1 MTPEQKE
8 NFRLAILRV
17 LDANRTR
24 FGLGIVAIGHALRIF
39 AFTAANFGGD
49 MKAMYD
55 AIADELQ
62 YLGDK
67 GLIEEALKV
76 ISKDNRSWRITDKG
90 IGYIDER
97 G

>member
-1 MTPEQKE
+1 MTPQQKE
-8 NFRLAILRV
+8 DFRLAILRV

-24 FGLGIVAIGHALRIF
+24 YGLGIVAIAHAVRAF
-39 AFTAANFGGD
+39 AFSAANFQGEV
-49 MKAMYD
+49 KAFHD

-67 GLIEEALKV
+67 GMTEEALKV
-76 ISKDNRSWRITDKG
+76 ISKDNRAWRITEGG
-90 IGYIDER
+90 IRYLDER

>member
-1 MTPEQKE
+1 MTPERKE

-17 LDANRTR
+17 MDANRTR
-24 FGLGIVAIGHALRIF
+24 FGLGIVALGHALRNWGF
-39 AFTAANFGGD
+39 NAGDFGGE
-49 MKAMYD
+49 MKAMYE

-76 ISKDNRSWRITDKG
+76 ISKDNRAWRITEKG
-90 IGYIDER
+90 IGFIDER